1 MKAKEYAEKYGNLL
15 VNAANKEALNAAIET
30 LYSALLD
37 DMKDV
42 CEKRHICKRPAY
54 IALIKEFNQKA
65 NVINSLLPRP
75 VFVDDWFAIQYSK
88 DSERYIKDHDDEGAI
103 AFTLDEMKGRAHK

>member
-1 MKAKEYAEKYGNLL
+1 MKAKEYVEKYGNLL
-15 VNAANKEALNAAIET
+15 VNAANEEGLNAAIGT

-42 CEKRHICKRPAY
+42 CGKRHICKRPAY

-65 NVINSLLPRP
+65 NAINRLLPRP

-88 DSERYIKDHDDEGAI
+88 DSELYSKEHDENI
-103 AFTLDEMKGRAHK
+103 TFTLDEMKGRAHK